1 MAEITSL
8 CRTHGVEAE
17 TFLSEGTSVDAVRAA
32 ILEKI
37 GERQKATQI
46 SSVQVGSVDR
56 DRDMRR
62 DMESALL
69 VRAGQK
75 VEGDGYRNFGSAR
88 LLDLGRS
95 ILEANGVSTRTMT
108 SNEVA
113 TRALSTSDFSSIL
126 NAVGTKLVR
135 QGYGLMPMA
144 HRTVFRRSVNPD
156 FKPGNRP
163 VTASAAPMLEV
174 PEGAEIPNDVA
185 YAENST
191 VSLKTY
197 GKIVNVTRQLMI
209 NDDFDLVARAFAS
222 AGLTVANT
230 ERKVVW
236 DLIKANGG
244 SFFSVGHANTTSA
257 GVGATVTAALM
268 AGARKALRSAKAPDG
283 TAIGAPLSYIV

>member
-1 MAEITSL
+1 
-8 CRTHGVEAE
+8 
-17 TFLSEGTSVDAVRAA
+17 
-32 ILEKI
+32 
-37 GERQKATQI
+37 
-46 SSVQVGSVDR
+46 
-56 DRDMRR
+56 
-62 DMESALL
+62 
-69 VRAGQK
+69 
-75 VEGDGYRNFGSAR
+75 
-88 LLDLGRS
+88 
-95 ILEANGVSTRTMT
+95 
-108 SNEVA
+108 
-113 TRALSTSDFSSIL
+113 
-126 NAVGTKLVR
+126 
-135 QGYGLMPMA
+135 
-144 HRTVFRRSVNPD
+144 
-156 FKPGNRP
+156 
-163 VTASAAPMLEV
+163 MLEV

-283 TAIGAPLSYIV
+283 TAIGAPLSYIVCGPSIETAFEQLLSANYLPTAASTAVTESLRSVTVLIEPEITDDSWYGFSPFDHVEYAYLTGHVGPRVEQKVGFEIEGVQLKVALDFGAGLIDYRGAYRVAQS